1 MSKRPLLLEE
11 TEGPQEEPHQS
22 WAEQTEARRAG
33 PAGVGERW
41 LSMGVRMSPLEARVP
56 IDMGLNLVPPVAML

>member
-41 LSMGVRMSPLEARVP
+41 LSMGVRMSPL
-56 IDMGLNLVPPVAML
+56 